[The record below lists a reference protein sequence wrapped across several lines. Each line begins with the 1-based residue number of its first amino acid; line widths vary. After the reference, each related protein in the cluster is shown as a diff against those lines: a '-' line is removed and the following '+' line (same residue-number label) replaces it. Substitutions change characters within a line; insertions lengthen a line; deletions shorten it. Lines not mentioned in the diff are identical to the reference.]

1 MAISKSKAR
10 YYVIGESIEPRRD
23 RSMNA
28 GLDIAIQE
36 DRVLQPGETYYFRS
50 GVRFEIPDDMC
61 VNVVTRSSTFKKG
74 VVVVPSIVDSNYRDE
89 ISTIVTNTS
98 NVPVKI
104 EKGWRLA
111 QCILQKW
118 YMFDNED
125 VESMLDDVREE
136 HHKFG
141 SSGD

>member
-1 MAISKSKAR
+1 MNNKCAAR
-10 YYVIGESIEPRRD
+10 YSVIEGSIPPSRD
-23 RSMNA
+23 RSLNA

-36 DRVLQPGETYYFRS
+36 TRVLQPGETYYFRA
-50 GVRFEIPDDMC
+50 GVRFDLPEDMF
-61 VNVVTRSSTFKKG
+61 VSVMTRSSTFKKG
-74 VVVVPSIVDSNYRDE
+74 VVVVPSVVDSNYKDE

-98 NVPVKI
+98 QSPVKI
-104 EKGWRLA
+104 EKGFRLA

-125 VESMLDDVREE
+125 VSQMSSDVRES